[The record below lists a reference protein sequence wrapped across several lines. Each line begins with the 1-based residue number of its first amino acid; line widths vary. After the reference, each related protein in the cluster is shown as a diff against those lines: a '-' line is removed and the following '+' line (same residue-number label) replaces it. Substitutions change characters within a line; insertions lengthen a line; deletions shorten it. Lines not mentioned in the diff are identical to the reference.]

1 MPRKEVIK
9 MISYDWCIRLLD
21 EHGDGNDS
29 RAGNGNDIQFVDTL
43 EEYRVQIGGDK
54 IIDAPDP
61 WLEYNEEI
69 ELCFYEEDDSGI
81 TNRAYALVDGETGTL
96 PKTLDNGR
104 RIPAR
109 FHKELKRIVDKV
121 GKIGGY
127 TPPDAEMAW
136 GQAVALALVERAKRE
151 LREGK

>member
-1 MPRKEVIK
+1 

-21 EHGDGNDS
+21 EHGNGNDS
-29 RAGNGNDIQFVDTL
+29 RLGNGNDIQFVDTL
-43 EEYRVQIGGDK
+43 EEYRVQIECFKPGNVF
-54 IIDAPDP
+54 
-61 WLEYNEEI
+61 LEYNEEI
-69 ELCFYEEDDSGI
+69 ELCFYEEDDGGI

-109 FHKELKRIVDKV
+109 FHKELKRIVFKV

-136 GQAVALALVERAKRE
+136 KQAVALALVEYAKRK
-151 LREGK
+151 LRKGK